1 MGGYR
6 TIMVGTDGSASSMR
20 AVERAGA
27 FAAQEGARLIIASA
41 HTPTAAEKGSW
52 TRAPAHDYASD
63 PQAADAL
70 GAGEYKLHGEAPIY
84 EILRDARDRAKAA
97 GARDVLEKAVEGAP
111 VHALVKLAQEVKADL
126 LVVGDVG
133 LNTAAGRLI
142 GSVPSEVARKAK
154 VDILIVHTA
163 D

>member
-6 TIMVGTDGSASSMR
+6 TILVGTDGSASSMR
-20 AVERAGA
+20 AVAHAGA
-27 FAAQEGARLIIASA
+27 FAAQEGAKLIIATA
-41 HTPTAAEKGSW
+41 HTPSAEGSGL
-52 TRAPAHDYASD
+52 RAPAHDYASD
-63 PQAADAL
+63 PRAADAL
-70 GAGEYKLHGEAPIY
+70 GAGEYKLHGEAPTY
-84 EILRDARDRAKAA
+84 EILRDAAERAKAA
-97 GARDVLEKAVEGAP
+97 GARDVVERAVTGAP
-111 VHALVKLAQEVKADL
+111 VHALVKLAKEVNADL

-133 LNTAAGRLI
+133 LNTTAGRLI

>member
-1 MGGYR
+1 MSGYR

-27 FAAQEGARLIIASA
+27 FAEQESAKLIIATA
-41 HTPTAAEKGSW
+41 HTPSAETSGL
-52 TRAPAHDYASD
+52 RAPAHDYASD
-63 PQAADAL
+63 PRAADAL
-70 GAGEYKLHGEAPIY
+70 GGDEYKLHGEAPTY
-84 EILRDARDRAKAA
+84 EILRDAAARAKAA
-97 GARDVLEKAVEGAP
+97 GARDVEERAVTGAP
-111 VHALVKLAQEVKADL
+111 VPALVKLANEVNADL